1 MPKIQEQLANKKR
14 NLLFFSKFL
23 LLFCIHIDIITIG
36 KERLIFLPKIKIKY
50 ELISNGD
57 ITKKEILG
65 LKRDKTIIYKENNL
79 TTSINILNDNIIM
92 KRDDN
97 ETSLT
102 INLGKEN
109 NATYFVK
116 SFQKSFLID
125 INLYKKEIT
134 NNMIYFKYKSNDQIT
149 EYKLEYEVIS

>member
-1 MPKIQEQLANKKR
+1 MPKV
-14 NLLFFSKFL
+14 
-23 LLFCIHIDIITIG
+23 
-36 KERLIFLPKIKIKY
+36 KIKY

-79 TTSINILNDNIIM
+79 TTSINLLNDNIIM
-92 KRDDN
+92 KREDN

-102 INLGKEN
+102 ITLGNEN
-109 NATYFVK
+109 KAIYFVK
-116 SFQKSFLID
+116 SFQKNFLID

-149 EYKLEYEVIS
+149 EYKLEYEVIP